1 MNTLDKTVDGIRL
14 HGRYDSAFA
23 SVVDEFV
30 NNFATRNEVGGS
42 VCLSVDGKQRLDLW
56 GGHVD
61 EARSAPWREDTVS
74 VVFSCTK
81 GATALC
87 AHLLIDRGLLDL
99 QAPVAKYWPTFA
111 HGAKEKTT
119 VTMMLNHSA
128 GLPAFREPIKQ
139 GGYYDWDYMI
149 ERLEKEEPFWEPGT
163 RNGYHMISFGWVV
176 GELVRRASGKSLGAF
191 FRDEVA
197 EPLGLD
203 YWIGLPEAIEPRV
216 SRMIPFRP
224 DKTAP
229 ISDFTAAILA
239 DRNSIQ
245 ALALLNS
252 GGHSSESRAAHAAE
266 IGGGGGISNARGLAG
281 MYRPLANGGI
291 ENAKQF
297 IGNDTIVRMSQVSM
311 ATQRDATLLIP
322 TRFGLG
328 FMKSMDNR
336 ARSAGN
342 TDSAIL
348 GEKAFGH
355 VGAGGSIGFADP
367 ECHLAFG
374 YSMNRMGAGI
384 LLNERGQS
392 LVDATYRALGYQ
404 GNGGGVWG

>member
-163 RNGYHMISFGWVV
+163 RNGYHMISFGWWW
-176 GELVRRASGKSLGAF
+176 ANWSDA
-191 FRDEVA
+191 
-197 EPLGLD
+197 
-203 YWIGLPEAIEPRV
+203 PRV
-216 SRMIPFRP
+216 
-224 DKTAP
+224 
-229 ISDFTAAILA
+229 
-239 DRNSIQ
+239 
-245 ALALLNS
+245 
-252 GGHSSESRAAHAAE
+252 
-266 IGGGGGISNARGLAG
+266 
-281 MYRPLANGGI
+281 
-291 ENAKQF
+291 
-297 IGNDTIVRMSQVSM
+297 
-311 ATQRDATLLIP
+311 
-322 TRFGLG
+322 
-328 FMKSMDNR
+328 NR
-336 ARSAGN
+336 WARSFAMRSRSRLAW
-342 TDSAIL
+342 TI
-348 GEKAFGH
+348 
-355 VGAGGSIGFADP
+355 GS
-367 ECHLAFG
+367 
-374 YSMNRMGAGI
+374 
-384 LLNERGQS
+384 
-392 LVDATYRALGYQ
+392 GYQ
-404 GNGGGVWG
+404 KRSNHACRA

>member
-1 MNTLDKTVDGIRL
+1 MNTLDKTVDGARIQ
-14 HGRYDSAFA
+14 GRYDSAFTG
-23 SVVDEFV
+23 VVDEFV
-30 NNFATRNEVGGS
+30 ANFATRNEVGGS
-42 VCLSVDGKQRLDLW
+42 VCLAIDGKTRVDLW
-56 GGHVD
+56 GGFVD
-61 EARSAPWREDTVS
+61 EARSAPWQEDTVS
-74 VVFSCTK
+74 IVFSCTK

-99 QAPVAKYWPTFA
+99 QAPVGKYWPKFA
-111 HGAKEKTT
+111 RGAKEKTT

-139 GGYYDWDYMI
+139 NGYYDWDYMI
-149 ERLEKEEPFWEPGT
+149 ERLENEEPFWEPGT
-163 RNGYHMISFGWVV
+163 RNGYHMTSCGWVV

-197 EPLGLD
+197 TPLGLH

-224 DKTAP
+224 DNTAAV
-229 ISDFTAAILA
+229 SDFMAAILG

-245 ALALLNS
+245 ALSLLNS
-252 GGHSSESRAAHAAE
+252 GGHTTDSRDAHAAE

-291 ENAKQF
+291 ENDRQF

-336 ARSAGN
+336 ARTAGN

-367 ECHLAFG
+367 EPRLAFG
-374 YSMNRMGAGI
+374 YSMNRMGPGI
-384 LLNERGQS
+384 LLNERGQA
-392 LVDATYRALGYQ
+392 LVDATYRALGYR
-404 GNGGGVWG
+404 GNGGGVWA